1 MTMHLKFYLLCV
13 VLFWIALGSNAAY
26 ASKHKKHEPKK
37 PSAIP
42 TITENSNLVYLDA
55 TVLDKSG
62 HPVVS
67 GLTQQDFTIT
77 DQKQPETITSFT
89 TPAMR
94 RKTANGAAT
103 RAIFVLDEMNDSS
116 PQGSYLRNQ
125 LIQYLESQPA
135 RLRMPMQ
142 LMMFKDNALQLVEPF
157 SRSRSKLL
165 NAAKKMDVVLPFIP
179 YPDPFTQ
186 SMEALQMIA
195 LECHG
200 SGMRTNVLW
209 LGGES
214 LGEINLEFT
223 GDGNGGS
230 SIESMDPMPSSWAS
244 HLAWHAQMV
253 TNMLV
258 NDRMALY
265 VLMPG
270 TGGELSFDPND
281 PYASGI
287 SMNQFIYATGG
298 QYLFSNDIPASISK
312 ALALGSNYYTLTY
325 QPQNVPADGKFRQ
338 VKVTM
343 SNPGLKVITAKGYF
357 APDKHA
363 PAYFSQTEAIDLVHS
378 LLSTIPITGLDLTV
392 TNIVRHPKEK
402 SVEITAL
409 VKGRGLDWEVGKD
422 GKRTT
427 LLEIAAA
434 TVNAQSEI
442 IASHVRYFQLSV
454 DDLKTPDADL
464 QAESKVSILI
474 HYPYKSYSIH
484 VAVMSENGKKIGATV
499 LYRKQIMQAP
509 AEPMIAQQTAAKK
522 P

>member
-1 MTMHLKFYLLCV
+1 MHRKFCLLCV

-26 ASKHKKHEPKK
+26 ARKHKKHEPKK

-89 TPAMR
+89 TPRMR

-103 RAIFVLDEMNDSS
+103 RAIIVFDEIGY
-116 PQGSYLRNQ
+116 PPTTGYLRNQ
-125 LIQYLESQPA
+125 LIQYIQLQPE
-135 RLRMPMQ
+135 RLKIPME
-142 LMMFKDNALQLVEPF
+142 LMMLKGDAFEEFLPF
-157 SRSRSKLL
+157 TRSRNKLL
-165 NAAKKMDVVLPFIP
+165 IAAKKLSFARSFGGDL
-179 YPDPFTQ
+179 DPSTQ
-186 SMEALQMIA
+186 SMEALQMMAIEN
-195 LECHG
+195 LKFG
-200 SGMRTNVLW
+200 TRTNILW
-209 LGGES
+209 LGGGHLSTVSTEFVS
-214 LGEINLEFT
+214 EGNPYSPSIN
-223 GDGNGGS
+223 
-230 SIESMDPMPSSWAS
+230 PMPSSWAS

-258 NDRMALY
+258 SDHISLY
-265 VLMPG
+265 VLLPE
-270 TGGELSFDPND
+270 TGWNLSFDPND

-499 LYRKQIMQAP
+499 LYRKQILKAP
-509 AEPMIAQQTAAKK
+509 AEPMTAQQTVAQTAAKK